1 MNTSLSLALSFLKYS
16 NPDKLCDISACEDY
30 DLLTRRRETSSSGS
44 SLEKAIEARMVELNH
59 EELPVITD
67 YDLLTRKWKTSSS
80 GSSLRNQI
88 EARMVRLVENVHEQ
102 HVPEFILKLWN
113 DPGSIPGFLSLSLTA
128 LAQRVAASEE

>member
-30 DLLTRRRETSSSGS
+30 DLLTRRW
-44 SLEKAIEARMVELNH
+44 A
-59 EELPVITD
+59 
-67 YDLLTRKWKTSSS
+67 TSSS